1 MGVIDYARA
10 SLNAM
15 QGFDP
20 SAGISEATTAGKT
33 KGKPLPPAMYK
44 KRVFHQDTSDLCC
57 PLMDLALL
65 LFS

>member
-20 SAGISEATTAGKT
+20 SAGISEATTA
-33 KGKPLPPAMYK
+33 
-44 KRVFHQDTSDLCC
+44 
-57 PLMDLALL
+57 
-65 LFS
+65 